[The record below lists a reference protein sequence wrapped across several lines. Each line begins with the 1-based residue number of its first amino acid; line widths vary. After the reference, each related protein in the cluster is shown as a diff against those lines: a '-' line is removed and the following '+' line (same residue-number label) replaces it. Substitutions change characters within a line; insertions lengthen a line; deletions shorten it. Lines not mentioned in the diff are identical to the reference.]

1 MAFGAGAHSIVVP
14 FVDRKPVLLLDNY
27 KQQIVNSDKGAVK
40 SVFETE
46 HLGLFKLH

>member
-1 MAFGAGAHSIVVP
+1 MAFGAGVYSIVVP
-14 FVDRKPVLLLDNY
+14 LVDRKPVLLFDNY

-40 SVFETE
+40 LVFETE